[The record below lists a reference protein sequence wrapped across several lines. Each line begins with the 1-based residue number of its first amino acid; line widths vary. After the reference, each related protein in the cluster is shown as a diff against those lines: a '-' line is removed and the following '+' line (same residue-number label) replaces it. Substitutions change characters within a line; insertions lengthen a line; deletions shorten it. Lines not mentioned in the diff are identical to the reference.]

1 MVGKSTIEAGV
12 VVGDW
17 LVVNAVPVDVGDS
30 PVVDVV
36 PADVDWL
43 VAEEEWVV
51 STVIPSLV
59 VEEGWLV
66 LGAVELCGV
75 VVAAPDTPDTNM
87 DSRNSPKGRT
97 RRIPVK
103 LGILEET

>member
-1 MVGKSTIEAGV
+1 M
-12 VVGDW
+12 
-17 LVVNAVPVDVGDS
+17 
-30 PVVDVV
+30 
-36 PADVDWL
+36 
-43 VAEEEWVV
+43 

-66 LGAVELCGV
+66 LE
-75 VVAAPDTPDTNM
+75 AASPDTPDTNM

-103 LGILEET
+103 LSILEET

>member
-1 MVGKSTIEAGV
+1 M
-12 VVGDW
+12 
-17 LVVNAVPVDVGDS
+17 
-30 PVVDVV
+30 
-36 PADVDWL
+36 
-43 VAEEEWVV
+43 

-66 LGAVELCGV
+66 LDAVELCEVV
-75 VVAAPDTPDTNM
+75 VVATVVISPDTPDTNM

-103 LGILEET
+103 LSILEET